1 MNEIDGVLNLKTNYI
16 SLIMP
21 SRWMNKSTEGISEGW
36 IDKILLLNKFTIM
49 HDYLSSKECFFNVDI
64 KGGLC
69 YYLIQNNYND
79 KCNYYLHEDYVT
91 ITNRVDYLNYN
102 DIGIVIRDKIAN
114 YIIEK
119 IGLL

>member
-64 KGGLC
+64 KGWLC

>member
-1 MNEIDGVLNLKTNYI
+1 MF
-16 SLIMP
+16 S
-21 SRWMNKSTEGISEGW
+21 
-36 IDKILLLNKFTIM
+36 
-49 HDYLSSKECFFNVDI
+49 NVDI
-64 KGGLC
+64 KSELY

-79 KCNYYLHEDYVT
+79 KCNYYLHEDDAT

-102 DIGIVIRDKIAN
+102 DIGIVIRDKIEN